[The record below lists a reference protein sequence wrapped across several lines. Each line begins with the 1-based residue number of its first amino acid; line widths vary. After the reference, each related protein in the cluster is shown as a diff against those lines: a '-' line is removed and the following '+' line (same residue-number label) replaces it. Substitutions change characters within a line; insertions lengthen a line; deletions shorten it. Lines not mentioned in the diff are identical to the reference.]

1 MVYKIT
7 EYQKLVFYQFVGDA
21 SKSGSAQLQIKK
33 NQTLGKNNSWVD
45 GKKSRKTIAWEMK
58 TLI

>member
-1 MVYKIT
+1 MVYKIS

-21 SKSGSAQLQIKK
+21 SKSCSAHLQIKK
-33 NQTLGKNNSWVD
+33 TQTLEKNNSWVH
-45 GKKSRKTIAWEMK
+45 GKRRKTIAWEMK